1 MSTTQF
7 EILLG
12 LLLDARYDIDSCQV
26 SKAYTA
32 IKLMEPSFEE
42 CLDNARRKIDSAR
55 SRVIAYVENMKHERR
70 EKRQRNRRNR
80 KLRNADSV
88 QRSLKE
94 LNDLADSFACS
105 F

>member
-12 LLLDARYDIDSCQV
+12 LLLDAKYDLDSCQA
-26 SKAYTA
+26 SKAHVA
-32 IKLMEPSFEE
+32 IKLMEPSFDE
-42 CLDNARRKIDSAR
+42 CLDDARRKIETAR
-55 SRVIAYVENMKHERR
+55 SRIIAYVEDMKHERR

-80 KLRNADSV
+80 KLRNADTV
-88 QRSLKE
+88 QRNLKE